1 MDTAV
6 DKALIV
12 LDALERKHDGRPL
25 ADIASETGLPK
36 PTVHRLLAT
45 LERHGY
51 AQQLP
56 SGRYALG
63 MRVVALGQF
72 AASGNTLLRVAGPIL
87 DRLVKAC
94 GETVHL
100 GILQGESLLYIDRR
114 EPEEAAVRL
123 AALPSPL
130 TSLHASASGK
140 VLLAFG
146 SAELARKVLAADLAQ
161 YTPHTITDA
170 DRLRDELDAIRA
182 AGYAVNEQER
192 FIGVRAV
199 GVPVRNSRGQ
209 IVGAVSAAAPV
220 QRADRDRLLA
230 MKALLAEAAE
240 EFAASLV

>member
-1 MDTAV
+1 
-6 DKALIV
+6 
-12 LDALERKHDGRPL
+12 
-25 ADIASETGLPK
+25 
-36 PTVHRLLAT
+36 
-45 LERHGY
+45 
-51 AQQLP
+51 
-56 SGRYALG
+56 
-63 MRVVALGQF
+63 
-72 AASGNTLLRVAGPIL
+72 
-87 DRLVKAC
+87 
-94 GETVHL
+94 
-100 GILQGESLLYIDRR
+100 
-114 EPEEAAVRL
+114 
-123 AALPSPL
+123 
-130 TSLHASASGK
+130 